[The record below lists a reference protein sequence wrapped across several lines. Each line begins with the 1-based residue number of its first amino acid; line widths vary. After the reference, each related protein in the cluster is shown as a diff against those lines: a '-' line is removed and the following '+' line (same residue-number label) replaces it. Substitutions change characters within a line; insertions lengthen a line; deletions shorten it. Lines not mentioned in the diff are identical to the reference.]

1 MSSRTLALL
10 LLCLV
15 FSGSESRPRPM
26 YEVGC
31 SKTRYVVLI
40 HNRSLFKYFD
50 IVYNCVFNI
59 TKRGWIFRSCMMYSM
74 VHNSYTLSCT
84 SVRINHLAVLILYS
98 CMHGIHYLYIEHGCN
113 VICSTEVISLGS

>member
-10 LLCLV
+10 LLCLM

-40 HNRSLFKYFD
+40 YNRSLFKYFHSS
-50 IVYNCVFNI
+50 VSLELYVQWCV
-59 TKRGWIFRSCMMYSM
+59 KRGGVFSGVVCIVWYTIAIYS
-74 VHNSYTLSCT
+74 SQL
-84 SVRINHLAVLILYS
+84 HLR
-98 CMHGIHYLYIEHGCN
+98 YIYKPF
-113 VICSTEVISLGS
+113 SRA